1 MHAGALHKPQVATH
15 PADAFVDTNVRGTLN
30 VLEAAVAP
38 DSAVRC
44 VVFTSTTS
52 LMIGRD
58 FRAEVARRGKAA
70 WLTEAGASLA
80 PRNIYGVTKLAAE
93 HLCRMFHEQHG
104 LPIVVL
110 RTSRFFPEEDDM
122 AHTIVQSD
130 ANTKTN
136 ELLFR
141 RLTVEDAAEAHVAAL
156 NAAPRLQFDTFIVS
170 ARTPFREE
178 DRAALWADASAVVAR
193 YFPRYPAI
201 YERLGWTM
209 FSSIDRVYVATR
221 AEERLGFVCRTGF
234 AERLDELERA

>member
-1 MHAGALHKPQVATH
+1 
-15 PADAFVDTNVRGTLN
+15 
-30 VLEAAVAP
+30 
-38 DSAVRC
+38 
-44 VVFTSTTS
+44 
-52 LMIGRD
+52 MIGRD

-70 WLTEAGASLA
+70 WVTEADAELT

-104 LPIVVL
+104 LPIIVL

-122 AHTIVQSD
+122 APTIVQSD

-156 NAAPRLQFDTFIVS
+156 EAAPRLQFDTFIVS

-178 DRAALWADASAVVAR
+178 DRAALWTDAPAVVAR

-209 FSSIDRVYVATR
+209 FSSIDRVYVAMR
-221 AEERLGFVCRTGF
+221 AEQRLGFVCRTGF